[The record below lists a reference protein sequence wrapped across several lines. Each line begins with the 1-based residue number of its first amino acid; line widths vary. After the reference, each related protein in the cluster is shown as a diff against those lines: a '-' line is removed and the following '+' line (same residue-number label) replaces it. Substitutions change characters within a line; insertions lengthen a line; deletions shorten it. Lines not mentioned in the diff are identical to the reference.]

1 MQYQKLRDELRA
13 YYKTA
18 SYENAAKNLKKGTEI
33 LDKMYKE
40 GMSSYD
46 MKVMQYQT
54 IAVGDIAASAKRTVL
69 FNMRCI

>member
-1 MQYQKLRDELRA
+1 MKYQKLRDELRA

-18 SYENAAKNLKKGTEI
+18 SYENAARNLKNGTEI
-33 LDKMYKE
+33 LDKMYKK

-54 IAVGDIAASAKRTVL
+54 ITDLIDPVL
-69 FNMRCI
+69 FNMWCI